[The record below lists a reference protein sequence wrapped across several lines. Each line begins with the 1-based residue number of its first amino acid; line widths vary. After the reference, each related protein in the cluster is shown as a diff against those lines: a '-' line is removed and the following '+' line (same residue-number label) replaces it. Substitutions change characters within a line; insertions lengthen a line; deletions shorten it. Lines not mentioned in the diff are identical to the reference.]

1 MFFHSSIVSKG
12 NIPFSVKE
20 EQVKNHFRCTGNL
33 IIFIWSQIQME
44 LTVLKQGGVFFLT
57 VDDIILNL
65 IGFFFLS
72 AALCGV
78 KVFGSISVSGQL
90 PTYPSPNS
98 TTVN

>member
-12 NIPFSVKE
+12 NLPFSVKE

-65 IGFFFLS
+65 IGFFFISSLMWCES
-72 AALCGV
+72 
-78 KVFGSISVSGQL
+78 FWINISIWATAHL
-90 PTYPSPNS
+90 PLP
-98 TTVN
+98 

>member
-65 IGFFFLS
+65 IGFFFISSLMWCES
-72 AALCGV
+72 
-78 KVFGSISVSGQL
+78 FWINISIQATAHL
-90 PTYPSPNS
+90 PLP
-98 TTVN
+98 